1 MEKVGG
7 GGGLGSEGLESKA
20 SRRQSLGPL
29 EHRATRGQGQ
39 MKDFC
44 SLPSALCNLC
54 VDSILAGRASFW
66 LKGLGPEGETFN
78 STALLRCTRH

>member
-29 EHRATRGQGQ
+29 EPRVLHA
-39 MKDFC
+39 
-44 SLPSALCNLC
+44 
-54 VDSILAGRASFW
+54 
-66 LKGLGPEGETFN
+66 
-78 STALLRCTRH
+78 